1 MTPNDLA
8 VWISLL
14 ICVLLLGFGL
24 VVLFQ
29 IVRGRIDLTYLLSEG
44 GGGAGAQPKA
54 SLSRFQFLIFTFVV
68 AALYLVLC
76 IEAGTLIDVPNGTLA
91 LLGISGGGYLVSK
104 GIGGAPKGGDGQP
117 KPDKPAAPE
126 AKPT

>member
-1 MTPNDLA
+1 MTPNIIAIYVSLA
-8 VWISLL
+8 V
-14 ICVLLLGFGL
+14 CALLLCFGL
-24 VVLFQ
+24 AVLYK
-29 IVRGRIDLTYLLSEG
+29 IVTGKIDLTYLLSETTRDP
-44 GGGAGAQPKA
+44 GAPANAPPKA

-104 GIGGAPKGGDGQP
+104 GLGSKAPAHSP
-117 KPDKPAAPE
+117 PAPPAPP
-126 AKPT
+126 APPQ

>member
-1 MTPNDLA
+1 MTPNIIAIYVSFA
-8 VWISLL
+8 V
-14 ICVLLLGFGL
+14 CALLLCFGL
-24 VVLFQ
+24 VVLYK
-29 IVRGRIDLTYLLSEG
+29 IVSGKIDLTYLLSETTRDP
-44 GGGAGAQPKA
+44 AAPADAPPKA

-104 GIGGAPKGGDGQP
+104 GLGAKA
-117 KPDKPAAPE
+117 PAPTPPAPP
-126 AKPT
+126 APPAPPQ